1 MRVSLAIA
9 IVFFAFADVGAQAPT
24 AKEIIQ
30 KSDEKSRGRTRQGEM
45 TMTVIRPD
53 WSRSVTI
60 KSWEKSNRLTMLLIT
75 APAKDKGQVFLKIG
89 TDMWNWVPSIERMV
103 KIPPSM
109 MMQSWMGSDFTNDDL
124 VKESSIVKDYTHR
137 LMGKDTVRSQ
147 LCYRIELIP
156 LPSAAVTWGKVIMW
170 ITVADYLQWK
180 AEFYDEDGKL
190 VNVMNASVVKRMGDR
205 EIPTRLE
212 IAPVAKRGCKTI
224 IDIRSMAF
232 NLPMEDA
239 FFSQQNM
246 RRLSQSTR

>member
-1 MRVSLAIA
+1 
-9 IVFFAFADVGAQAPT
+9 
-24 AKEIIQ
+24 
-30 KSDEKSRGRTRQGEM
+30 
-45 TMTVIRPD
+45 
-53 WSRSVTI
+53 
-60 KSWEKSNRLTMLLIT
+60 
-75 APAKDKGQVFLKIG
+75 
-89 TDMWNWVPSIERMV
+89 
-103 KIPPSM
+103 
-109 MMQSWMGSDFTNDDL
+109 
-124 VKESSIVKDYTHR
+124 
-137 LMGKDTVRSQ
+137 
-147 LCYRIELIP
+147 
-156 LPSAAVTWGKVIMW
+156 
-170 ITVADYLQWK
+170 VADYLQWK